1 MLANKKAATTTQED
15 NTYQIT
21 WEDQKKINNFSRI
34 NVRFNELE
42 KEINDLKEE
51 LNKLNDAS
59 DEIFIS
65 DNISYVVGELFVEVN
80 TDQAEK
86 LLESRKEQVKKDLK
100 DKQKEFKDIENKM
113 KELKANLYARFGSH
127 INLEESK
134 SH

>member
-1 MLANKKAATTTQED
+1 MLAAGKKQASSSSED

-42 KEINDLKEE
+42 REITELKEE

-80 TDQAEK
+80 ADQAEK
-86 LLESRKEQVKKDLK
+86 LLEERKEKVKKDLK
-100 DKQKEFKDIENKM
+100 DRQKEFKDIENKM

-134 SH
+134 

>member
-1 MLANKKAATTTQED
+1 MLATKKQATTTTED

-42 KEINDLKEE
+42 REITDLKEE

-80 TDQAEK
+80 ADQAEK
-86 LLESRKEQVKKDLK
+86 LLDERKEKVKKDLK
-100 DKQKEFKDIENKM
+100 DRQKEFKDIENKM

-134 SH
+134 